1 MKKKGFVEKL
11 ITAGIAIAGIGGTL
25 YLLKDKIEEN
35 PKYKESIDKLK
46 DKIKKQEEP
55 NISPE
60 DFEMADDL
68 DDVEDF
74 EEILHES
81 SDRGY
86 VTIKLHN
93 EADYE
98 EAAMEAVSDYSEE
111 E

>member
-11 ITAGIAIAGIGGTL
+11 VTAGIAIAGIGGTL

-35 PKYKESIDKLK
+35 PKYKESLDKLK
-46 DKIKKQEEP
+46 EKFKTPAKEE
-55 NISPE
+55 
-60 DFEMADDL
+60 DADDL
-68 DDVEDF
+68 FDMMDDMDDVEDF
-74 EEILHES
+74 SDILHEN

-98 EAAMEAVSDYSEE
+98 EAAMDAVTDYSEE